1 MHFGGMT
8 DVPMVTKMSIAGSQ
22 IDASYQSWS
31 KWKWVQQTLCVT
43 DKVKQAFVKENK
55 IIKKKKKQEAEN
67 KKRKKSKSVKS
78 LRYMDEFLCR
88 LMSSH
93 YLNVA
98 SYILM
103 WEKGKIHI

>member
-55 IIKKKKKQEAEN
+55 KKQKQKQKNKKQKIKKERN
-67 KKRKKSKSVKS
+67 
-78 LRYMDEFLCR
+78 
-88 LMSSH
+88 
-93 YLNVA
+93 LN
-98 SYILM
+98 L
-103 WEKGKIHI
+103 

>member
-1 MHFGGMT
+1 
-8 DVPMVTKMSIAGSQ
+8 MSIAGSQ

-43 DKVKQAFVKENK
+43 DKVKQAFVNENEK
-55 IIKKKKKQEAEN
+55 KKKKKKQEAEN
-67 KKRKKSKSVKS
+67 KKRKKSKSVQS

-88 LMSSH
+88 LMGSH
-93 YLNVA
+93 CLKVA

-103 WEKGKIHI
+103 WEKGKIYI

>member
-31 KWKWVQQTLCVT
+31 KWKWVQQTLYVT

-55 IIKKKKKQEAEN
+55 IIKKKKTRS
-67 KKRKKSKSVKS
+67 RK
-78 LRYMDEFLCR
+78 
-88 LMSSH
+88 
-93 YLNVA
+93 
-98 SYILM
+98 
-103 WEKGKIHI
+103 

>member
-43 DKVKQAFVKENK
+43 DKVKQAFVKEKK
-55 IIKKKKKQEAEN
+55 IIKKKKQEAEN

-93 YLNVA
+93 CLNVA

>member
-31 KWKWVQQTLCVT
+31 KWKWVQKTLCVT

-55 IIKKKKKQEAEN
+55 KKQKQKQKNKKQKIKKERN
-67 KKRKKSKSVKS
+67 
-78 LRYMDEFLCR
+78 
-88 LMSSH
+88 
-93 YLNVA
+93 LN
-98 SYILM
+98 L
-103 WEKGKIHI
+103 